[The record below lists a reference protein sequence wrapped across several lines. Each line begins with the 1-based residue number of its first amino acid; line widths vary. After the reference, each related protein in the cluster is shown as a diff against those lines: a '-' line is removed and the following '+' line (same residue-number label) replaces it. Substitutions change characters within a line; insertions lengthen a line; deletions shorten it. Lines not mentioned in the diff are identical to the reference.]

1 MRSIFQLTLPNI
13 LTKHALE
20 YIRAEK
26 PDFVFLYMVE
36 TDEKRGHDSGWM
48 TETYLQYIHN
58 AIDNVKAVLEQC
70 SEEYTVIVTADHGGH
85 DRGHGSDMPEDMT
98 IPMFFIGKPF
108 LLILIGFLLAKCKV
122 VSEDST
128 HVLSRLENSL
138 FIPALV
144 LGNFV
149 DNFTLEKLS
158 VAWKLILISSGICLI
173 MIVLAILAA
182 KWCSKD
188 KYIRNIY
195 TYGLSFSNFAFMG
208 NAVVSTVFPDLF
220 LEYLIF
226 TLPLWIAIYLWGV
239 PCLLTPS
246 EDGKHTISK
255 RLKAFGSPM
264 FIAMVVGR
272 MIGLSGIELPSFLTT
287 VISVSGNCMSPVA
300 MLLTGITIAGMNF
313 KKVFSQR
320 SLYVVS
326 LLRLLLF
333 PFIFL
338 GVFCLVPMSKTIVIC
353 TICSL
358 AMPLGLNTIVIP
370 GAYGRD
376 TSVAAGMAV
385 VSHLL
390 SCVTIPLIFYLM
402 MNLL

>member
-1 MRSIFQLTLPNI
+1 MRSIFQLILPNI

-85 DRGHGSDMPEDMT
+85 DRGHGSDMSEDMI

-122 VSEDST
+122 VSEDSA

-158 VAWKLILISSGICLI
+158 
-173 MIVLAILAA
+173 
-182 KWCSKD
+182 D
-188 KYIRNIY
+188 R
-195 TYGLSFSNFAFMG
+195 
-208 NAVVSTVFPDLF
+208 P
-220 LEYLIF
+220 
-226 TLPLWIAIYLWGV
+226 
-239 PCLLTPS
+239 
-246 EDGKHTISK
+246 
-255 RLKAFGSPM
+255 
-264 FIAMVVGR
+264 
-272 MIGLSGIELPSFLTT
+272 
-287 VISVSGNCMSPVA
+287 
-300 MLLTGITIAGMNF
+300 
-313 KKVFSQR
+313 
-320 SLYVVS
+320 
-326 LLRLLLF
+326 
-333 PFIFL
+333 
-338 GVFCLVPMSKTIVIC
+338 
-353 TICSL
+353 
-358 AMPLGLNTIVIP
+358 
-370 GAYGRD
+370 
-376 TSVAAGMAV
+376 
-385 VSHLL
+385 
-390 SCVTIPLIFYLM
+390 
-402 MNLL
+402 